1 MRYLV
6 TGGAGFIG
14 SHLIDALLAKRHE
27 VTVLDDFSTGHR
39 KNLAHVLSDITLI
52 EGDLRSAQDVE
63 RAVQGCTGV
72 FHQAAVPS
80 VPRSMKDPITSH
92 DVNVTGTV
100 NLLWAAHRADVRR
113 VVYASSS
120 SVYGDTPRLPK
131 EESMQLLP
139 KSPYAGSKLA
149 GEVYAAA
156 FSRAYGIE
164 SVGLRYFNVFG
175 PRQDP
180 NSPYAA
186 VIPIWLLRMSQGKP
200 PQIFGDGNQ
209 SRDFTFIANVV
220 DANLRAMET
229 PGVSGAVFNV
239 AAGERV
245 VLLDMAKALIEAYGY
260 DGGPEHTDP
269 RPGDIEHSWADT
281 SAAKLQLGYST
292 SVTWRDG
299 LQRTV
304 EWFRATGAA

>member
-1 MRYLV
+1 MRFLV

-14 SHLIDALLAKRHE
+14 SHLVDALLARGHQ
-27 VTVLDDFSTGHR
+27 VSVLDNFSTGHR
-39 KNLAHVLSDITLI
+39 ENLEHALSKINLI
-52 EGDLRSAQDVE
+52 EGDLRSTSDVDH
-63 RAVQGCTGV
+63 AVDGCSGV

-92 DVNVTGTV
+92 DVNVTGSV
-100 NLLWAAHRADVRR
+100 NLLWAAHRAGVKRL
-113 VVYASSS
+113 VYASSS

-149 GEVYAAA
+149 GEVYSAA

-164 SVGLRYFNVFG
+164 TVGLRYFNVFG

-186 VIPIWLLRMSQGKP
+186 VIPIWLARMRRDEP
-200 PQIFGDGNQ
+200 PQIFGDGKQ
-209 SRDFTFIANVV
+209 SRDFTYIDNVV
-220 DANLRAMET
+220 DANLRAMDT
-229 PGVSGAVFNV
+229 PGLSGDVFNV

-245 VLLDMAKALIEAYGY
+245 VLLDMAHALIDAYGY
-260 DGGPEHTDP
+260 SGSPQHTER

-281 SAAKLQLGYST
+281 AAAKARIGYTTLVS
-292 SVTWRDG
+292 WRDG
-299 LQRTV
+299 LTRTV
-304 EWFRATGAA
+304 EWFRSQAK

>member
-14 SHLIDALLAKRHE
+14 SHLTDALLAKQHE
-27 VTVLDDFSTGHR
+27 VVVLDDFSTGHR
-39 KNLAHVLSDITLI
+39 KNLAHVLTDITLM
-52 EGDLRSAQDVE
+52 EGDLRSSEDVE
-63 RAVQGCTGV
+63 RAVQGCAGV

-92 DVNVTGTV
+92 NVNVSGTV
-100 NLLWAAHRADVRR
+100 NLLWAAHRAGVKR

-131 EESMQLLP
+131 EESMQLFP

-149 GEVYAAA
+149 GEVYAAS
-156 FSRAYGIE
+156 FSRAYGLE

-180 NSPYAA
+180 ASPYAA

-209 SRDFTFIANVV
+209 SRDFTFIDNVV

-229 PGVSGAVFNV
+229 PDISGTVFNV

-260 DGGPEHTDP
+260 DGTPEHTDP

-281 SAAKLQLGYST
+281 SAARTQLGYAT
-292 SVTWRDG
+292 SVSWRDG

-304 EWFRATGAA
+304 RWFRDAGEA